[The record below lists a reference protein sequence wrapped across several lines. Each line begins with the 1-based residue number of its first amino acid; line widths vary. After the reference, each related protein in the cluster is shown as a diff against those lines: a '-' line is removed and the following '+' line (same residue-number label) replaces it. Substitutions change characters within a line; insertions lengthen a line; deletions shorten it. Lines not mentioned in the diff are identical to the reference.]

1 MVKQERAARTRE
13 NLILSAAEVF
23 DREGYA
29 VASLT
34 TISAQAGVSSGALHF
49 HFANKAA
56 LAEAVED
63 AAALRLRDIVDHTP
77 AVGGLQNLVD
87 TTHQLARGLRDDVVL
102 RAGFGLGRAAGLGPR
117 VDVRAHWQNWVE
129 YLLTR
134 ADQAGEL
141 REDVSAP
148 AVVTAVVATTAGL
161 DMLARRDG
169 DWLSRRTVARFWELL
184 LPTLAASELLTALD
198 ARGTRG

>member
-13 NLILSAAEVF
+13 NLIRSAAEVF

-34 TISAQAGVSSGALHF
+34 TISSQAGVSNGALHF
-49 HFANKAA
+49 HFASKAA

-63 AAALRLRDIVDHTP
+63 AAALRLRDIVDHAP
-77 AVGGLQNLVD
+77 VGGSLQNLVD

-102 RAGFGLGRAAGLGPR
+102 RAGFELGRDAGRGPR
-117 VDVRAHWQNWVE
+117 ADVCGHWQNWVE
-129 YLLTR
+129 YLLKC

-141 REDVSAP
+141 RTDVSTQ
-148 AVVTAVVATTAGL
+148 AVATAVVATTAGFEV
-161 DMLARRDG
+161 LARRDDG

-184 LPTLAASELLTALD
+184 LPTLAATELLTALD
-198 ARGTRG
+198 AHGTH